1 MNVETH
7 KLNQSKTS
15 AWLKAMRLRTLPLAL
30 ASTITGVSLAA
41 YFGAENWLVAMLTG
55 LTTVLLQVN
64 SNLANDY
71 GDFLR
76 GTDSDDRLGPVRALQ
91 SGVLNSAEMKRAIV
105 LFSILSFLS
114 GCFLLYLAPVGI
126 MAKGV
131 LLFAGVMAIYA
142 SIKYTAGSNPYG
154 YRGLGDISVM
164 VFFGI
169 LGVLGAF
176 YIQTN
181 TMPWSMIL
189 PAIGLG
195 AFSAGVL
202 NINNTRDRV
211 SDIKA
216 GKITLAVKLGAENA
230 RRYQVLLMA
239 VGVLCFVGY
248 AILNFKEWN
257 DWIFSISLPL
267 FSLIGYK
274 VYSIQEDAKLD
285 PFLKLLALST
295 FLLSALVAI
304 GVWL

>member
-1 MNVETH
+1 
-7 KLNQSKTS
+7 
-15 AWLKAMRLRTLPLAL
+15 
-30 ASTITGVSLAA
+30 
-41 YFGAENWLVAMLTG
+41 
-55 LTTVLLQVN
+55 
-64 SNLANDY
+64 
-71 GDFLR
+71 
-76 GTDSDDRLGPVRALQ
+76 
-91 SGVLNSAEMKRAIV
+91 
-105 LFSILSFLS
+105 
-114 GCFLLYLAPVGI
+114 
-126 MAKGV
+126 
-131 LLFAGVMAIYA
+131 
-142 SIKYTAGSNPYG
+142 
-154 YRGLGDISVM
+154 
-164 VFFGI
+164 
-169 LGVLGAF
+169 
-176 YIQTN
+176 
-181 TMPWSMIL
+181 MPWSMIL

-239 VGVLCFVGY
+239 VGILCFVGY

>member
-1 MNVETH
+1 
-7 KLNQSKTS
+7 
-15 AWLKAMRLRTLPLAL
+15 
-30 ASTITGVSLAA
+30 
-41 YFGAENWLVAMLTG
+41 
-55 LTTVLLQVN
+55 
-64 SNLANDY
+64 
-71 GDFLR
+71 
-76 GTDSDDRLGPVRALQ
+76 
-91 SGVLNSAEMKRAIV
+91 
-105 LFSILSFLS
+105 
-114 GCFLLYLAPVGI
+114 
-126 MAKGV
+126 
-131 LLFAGVMAIYA
+131 
-142 SIKYTAGSNPYG
+142 
-154 YRGLGDISVM
+154 
-164 VFFGI
+164 
-169 LGVLGAF
+169 
-176 YIQTN
+176 
-181 TMPWSMIL
+181 MPWSMIL

>member
-239 VGVLCFVGY
+239 VGDFMFC
-248 AILNFKEWN
+248 
-257 DWIFSISLPL
+257 WICDIEF
-267 FSLIGYK
+267 
-274 VYSIQEDAKLD
+274 
-285 PFLKLLALST
+285 
-295 FLLSALVAI
+295 
-304 GVWL
+304 